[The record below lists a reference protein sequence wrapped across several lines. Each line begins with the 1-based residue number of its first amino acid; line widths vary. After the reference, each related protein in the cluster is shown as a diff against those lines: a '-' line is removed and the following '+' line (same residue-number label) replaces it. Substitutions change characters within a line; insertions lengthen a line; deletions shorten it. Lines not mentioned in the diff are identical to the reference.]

1 MKKGKMGRIDIS
13 ALNVPPERHEHDT
26 AVFFA
31 KRGKDIVFIKPS
43 DIKKQHSPDFIM
55 DGKMWEVKSPIVY
68 SKSSF
73 EDNLRRAVK
82 QSEHIIYDLR
92 RLKPR
97 DEVMYIK
104 ELKKWSGKRK
114 MRTLIIITRD
124 GQVLTMKGEFGIM
137 EL

>member
-1 MKKGKMGRIDIS
+1 MKKSIVGKIDIS
-13 ALNVPPERHEHDT
+13 ALNAPPERHEYET
-26 AVFFA
+26 AIYFA
-31 KRGKDIVFIKPS
+31 KRGKDVIFIRPS
-43 DIKKQHSPDFIM
+43 DMEKQHTPDFVM
-55 DGKMWEVKSPIVY
+55 DGRMWETKSPIIY
-68 SKSSF
+68 SKTSF
-73 EDNLRRAVK
+73 EDNLRKAVK

-97 DEVMYIK
+97 DEAIYIK